1 MREPP
6 RAVTVSLFVAL
17 AVLLFYPLHRP
28 YQHPDQDL
36 TATLPLYF
44 LTLPTWV
51 PRIINMYGSAL
62 PNILH
67 GIDALVFRVGRLAGW
82 WTVPADLIVAWCR
95 TPEVFRIAP
104 RAIAMTAGLASL
116 VAVRGIVA
124 FVAPAWSALAAPAI
138 LGTWLVFVREH
149 HYGL

>member
-6 RAVTVSLFVAL
+6 RAVTVSLFAAL

-44 LTLPTWV
+44 MALPTWV

-62 PNILH
+62 PNLLH
-67 GIDALVFRVGRLAGW
+67 AIGAVGLRVGRIAGW
-82 WTVPADLIVAWCR
+82 WSEPVDMLVGWCQ
-95 TPEVFRIAP
+95 TPWLFRI
-104 RAIAMTAGLASL
+104 
-116 VAVRGIVA
+116 V
-124 FVAPAWSALAAPAI
+124 
-138 LGTWLVFVREH
+138 
-149 HYGL
+149 